1 MKITI
6 DQKSG
11 FCAGVTSAI
20 RAAEEELQHNS
31 KLYCLGDL
39 VHNSAEMER
48 LKNIGLVVI
57 SHEQMNELH
66 NERVLIRAHGEP
78 PSTYEIAKQNNLTL
92 LDYTCPVV
100 LRLQGKIRSGHDKT
114 SRSGGQVVIYGKPGH
129 AEVTG
134 LNGQINDDAIIIS
147 SPEHVSE
154 IDFTKPVILFSQT
167 TKDESG
173 FFQLAENIKQGMI
186 QHGLDPEKNLIIYN
200 SICKLVSKRVPQL
213 QQFAASHDVIIFVS
227 GIKSSNGQFLYSI
240 CRDVNP
246 NSYFVSSANA
256 VKSEWFEG
264 VESVGICGATST
276 PMWLMEEVAGRI
288 GHNA

>member
-6 DQKSG
+6 DHKSG
-11 FCAGVTSAI
+11 FCSGVTSAI
-20 RAAEEELQHNS
+20 RAAEEELQHSS

-48 LKNIGLVVI
+48 LKSQGLEVI
-57 SHEQMNELH
+57 SHEQMKELH

-78 PSTYEIAKQNNLTL
+78 PSTYEIARQNNLTL

-100 LRLQGKIRSGHDKT
+100 LRLQGKIRTGHDQT
-114 SRSGGQVVIYGKPGH
+114 ALSGGQVVIYGKPGH

-134 LNGQINDDAIIIS
+134 LNGQINDEAIIIS
-147 SPEHVSE
+147 SPQNISA
-154 IDFTKPVILFSQT
+154 IDFSKPVILFSQT

-186 QHGLDPEKNLIIYN
+186 QKGLDPEKNLIINN

-213 QQFAASHDVIIFVS
+213 QQFAVSHDVIIFVS

-246 NSYFVSSANA
+246 NSYFVSSASA
-256 VKSEWFEG
+256 VQSEWFKG

-276 PMWLMEEVAGRI
+276 PMWLMKEVAQRI
-288 GHNA
+288 GHEA